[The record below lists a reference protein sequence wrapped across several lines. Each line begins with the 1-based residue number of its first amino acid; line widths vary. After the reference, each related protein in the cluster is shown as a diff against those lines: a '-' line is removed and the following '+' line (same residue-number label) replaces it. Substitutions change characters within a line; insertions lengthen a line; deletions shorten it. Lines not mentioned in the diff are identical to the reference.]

1 MRREVRATARGLDRV
16 ENVGTQTTRFA
27 RDGLGDTRRHE
38 GLGEDCRGAG
48 LAGEVG
54 ELPEAIGVRLL
65 LGVDTRDRLLGEVVT
80 ASEVAEGLVRGD
92 NRASRTRGQPAAVLA
107 GERRELTLVARAAPD
122 SYTPRCSGSAA
133 IIRRS
138 TSETRRV
145 MRAGSSQTCGSVVR
159 CFGMPSASSTTSV
172 AA

>member
-1 MRREVRATARGLDRV
+1 MRARYGPPRVGLDRV

-38 GLGEDCRGAG
+38 SLGEDRRGAG

-65 LGVDTRDRLLGEVVT
+65 LGVDARDRLLGEVVT

-92 NRASRTRGQPAAVLA
+92 NRASRARGQPAAVLA
-107 GERRELTLVARAAPD
+107 VERRELTSVARGARLVHRPMLGIGGD
-122 SYTPRCSGSAA
+122 HPPLHERD
-133 IIRRS
+133 
-138 TSETRRV
+138 ERV
-145 MRAGSSQTCGSVVR
+145 S
-159 CFGMPSASSTTSV
+159 
-172 AA
+172 